1 MLEHEFPSINKKKEF
16 GFRIYIAQNAPVHLA
31 KIYKSYIIE
40 KGEVKTLTEKAKN
53 NKNIKKLY
61 GALHI
66 YLWDTTV
73 VSENDVNWK
82 AIREQLTSKTMIYIK
97 DFISEEVEERT
108 VVKLLKSLMI
118 SQDKII

>member
-1 MLEHEFPSINKKKEF
+1 MLENEFPSINKKKEF

-31 KIYKSYIIE
+31 KIYKSYI
-40 KGEVKTLTEKAKN
+40 
-53 NKNIKKLY
+53 KNIKKLY

-97 DFISEEVEERT
+97 DFISEEVEEKT